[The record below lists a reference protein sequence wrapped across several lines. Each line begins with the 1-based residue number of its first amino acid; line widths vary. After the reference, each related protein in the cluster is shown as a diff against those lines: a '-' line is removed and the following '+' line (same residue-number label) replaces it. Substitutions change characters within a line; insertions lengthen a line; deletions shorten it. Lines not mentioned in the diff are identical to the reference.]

1 MPTIVPDPGQE
12 QDVARR
18 LLAQADDPS
27 EVGTDTQGPRTGF
40 VVSDEL
46 AAKAGFEATEEPG
59 DDTGSDPAGS
69 ETPDQPASGEETG
82 AKEPPRSGA
91 GSGEDAW
98 RAFLTEQNIDAPE
111 DASRAD
117 LIALWDNR

>member
-1 MPTIVPDPGQE
+1 MPTIVPEPGQE

-27 EVGTDTQGPRTGF
+27 EVGTDTQGAQLGF

-46 AAKAGFEATEEPG
+46 AAKAGFEVT
-59 DDTGSDPAGS
+59 DDTPEPEGQEADGQEA
-69 ETPDQPASGEETG
+69 EVE
-82 AKEPPRSGA
+82 EPPRSGT

-98 RAFLTEQNIDAPE
+98 RAFLAAQDPPIEAPA
-111 DASRAD
+111 DASRND
-117 LIALWDNR
+117 LIALWDNRNH